1 MPDAGKGDREQQGDE
16 GVAAVAE
23 QAEDR
28 DAGDEQPHGGGRKG
42 ELSRTY
48 KSKVRRPA
56 LVSGR
61 VVPYYYWHAAYYTL
75 Q

>member
-1 MPDAGKGDREQQGDE
+1 MPGRGKGKEMQADE
-16 GVAAVAE
+16 DAAAVAE

-48 KSKVRRPA
+48 KSKVRQPA
-56 LVSGR
+56 LAGG
-61 VVPYYYWHAAYYTL
+61 L
-75 Q
+75 MEG